1 MKPNGLTFD
10 QYPEIID
17 VTQMAQ
23 MLGIGRNQAYKL
35 IHQNVIPHR
44 NIGRQHRIAKANVIK
59 YIMGEGEKNEE

>member
-1 MKPNGLTFD
+1 MKPNGLKFD

-35 IHQNVIPHR
+35 IHHNVIPHR
-44 NIGRQHRIAKANVIK
+44 DIGRQHRIAKANVIK
-59 YIMGEGEKNEE
+59 YIMGDGEKNEE